1 MAILLNKRGLA
12 YAQYQI
18 DFDEVESNPCD
29 WKDHKPTQDEVD
41 KFLNTHY
48 MSEYGQWFL
57 GINTDYPRET
67 KEHYIYPHG
76 DLKIVHRSAVE
87 LVEKEAQTNEIKE
100 AARKLLQII
109 DKKARE
115 TKK

>member
-1 MAILLNKRGLA
+1 MAIVLNKRGLA
-12 YAQYQI
+12 FAEYLVT
-18 DFDEVESNPCD
+18 FDEIEPTSCD
-29 WKDHKPTQDEVD
+29 WKAHKATMDEVD

-57 GINTDYPRET
+57 SIDTDYPSDA
-67 KEHYIYPHG
+67 KEHYLYPHG

-87 LVEKEAQTNEIKE
+87 AVEKEAQNHEIKD
-100 AARKLLQII
+100 AARKLLHLI